1 MRNQQATW
9 ACSLQKNLCFLQ
21 QLTGIL
27 FLTENSARNA
37 SSGISENILIVL
49 TFAGSKYVLTH

>member
-27 FLTENSARNA
+27 FLTSRKA
-37 SSGISENILIVL
+37 SSGTSENTLIVL
-49 TFAGSKYVLTH
+49 TFEGSKYVLTH